1 VAQRR
6 DTYQR
11 RRDRVAEAL
20 GPLICE
26 GTFYIWLELPEGVTF
41 ESLLTEQRVAVAPG
55 EGFGPSGEGWARI
68 SLAVDDESLELGLE
82 RLARVFQR

>member
-1 VAQRR
+1 
-6 DTYQR
+6 
-11 RRDRVAEAL
+11 
-20 GPLICE
+20 
-26 GTFYIWLELPEGVTF
+26 VTF

-82 RLARVFQR
+82 RLARVF